1 MDNIN
6 NTVLEKWGWSG
17 FFESDFRNFSS
28 TGLRAGRIIRE
39 TRHLY
44 QIAAGENIYT
54 GEISGAFR
62 YKSASV
68 SDYPVIGDW
77 ILFRKEGGDLC
88 IIEEVLKRKSSF
100 SRKSAGEKT
109 EEQIIAAN
117 IDYIGL
123 VFGIHGGRNFTE
135 GALERYITLAWE
147 SGAIPVVILNK
158 ADLAD
163 EEDREKAVLTAEYCA
178 PEVDIYLI
186 SARTGEGVDRLISS
200 LKPGKTIAFTGPSG
214 VGKSTLINTVAGK
227 ELQKTNEQRKG
238 DLKGVHTTTH
248 RELFLLD
255 SGVMLIDS
263 PGLKEIQLWAGEK
276 SANETF
282 SDIAELS
289 EKCRFNDCSHQGEPG
304 CAVQEA
310 LLSGELD
317 YRRYENYL
325 DLMREINYL
334 KTRIDEQAAR
344 DERDKWKNISK
355 LQKSFKKN
363 NKRTGQ

>member
-1 MDNIN
+1 MNNIN
-6 NTVLEKWGWSG
+6 TNSLKKWGWTG
-17 FFESDFRNFSS
+17 FFESGINDFSS
-28 TGLRAGRIIRE
+28 PDLKPGRIIRE

-44 QIAAGENIYT
+44 QIAAGESFFT

-62 YKSASV
+62 YKAAGV

-77 ILFRKEGGDLC
+77 IMFRKGDGELC
-88 IIEEVLKRKSSF
+88 IIEEVLKRKSCF
-100 SRKSAGEKT
+100 SRKTAGEKT
-109 EEQIIAAN
+109 QEQIIAAN

-123 VFGIHGGRNFTE
+123 VFGIHGGRNFTA
-135 GALERYITLAWE
+135 GALERYTTLAWE
-147 SGAIPVVILNK
+147 SGAIPLIILNK

-163 EEDREKAVLTAEYCA
+163 DEEREKAVLTAEYCA
-178 PEVDIYLI
+178 PGVEVHLI
-186 SARTGEGVDRLISS
+186 SAQTGEGVGSLISS
-200 LKPGKTIAFTGPSG
+200 FKPGTTIAFTGPSG
-214 VGKSTLINTVAGK
+214 VGKSTLINTVAGE
-227 ELQKTNEQRKG
+227 ELQKTNAQRKG
-238 DLKGVHTTTH
+238 DLKGLHTTTH

-263 PGLKEIQLWAGEK
+263 PGLKEVQLWAGEE
-276 SANETF
+276 SAHETF
-282 SDIAELS
+282 SDITELAVN
-289 EKCRFNDCSHQGEPG
+289 CRFNDCSHQGEPG
-304 CAVQEA
+304 CAVQGA

-334 KTRIDEQAAR
+334 KTRVDEQAAR

-363 NKRTGQ
+363 NKRTDQ